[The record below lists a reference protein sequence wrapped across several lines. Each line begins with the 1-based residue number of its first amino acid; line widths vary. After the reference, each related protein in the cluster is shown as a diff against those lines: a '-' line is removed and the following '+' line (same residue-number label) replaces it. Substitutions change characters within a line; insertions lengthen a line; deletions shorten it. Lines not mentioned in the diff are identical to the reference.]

1 MATASLPRH
10 PSRTPAPAAAI
21 LSILGNIAVIAVIGV
36 VALGALVVPVAAL
49 LVFGPALLAA
59 F

>member
-1 MATASLPRH
+1 MATASLSRH

-21 LSILGNIAVIAVIGV
+21 LSILGNIAVIGV

>member
-10 PSRTPAPAAAI
+10 PSRTSAPAAAV
-21 LSILGNIAVIAVIGV
+21 LSILGNIAAIGIIAI
-36 VALGALVVPVAAL
+36 GALVVPVAAL
-49 LVFGPALLAA
+49 VVFGPALLAL